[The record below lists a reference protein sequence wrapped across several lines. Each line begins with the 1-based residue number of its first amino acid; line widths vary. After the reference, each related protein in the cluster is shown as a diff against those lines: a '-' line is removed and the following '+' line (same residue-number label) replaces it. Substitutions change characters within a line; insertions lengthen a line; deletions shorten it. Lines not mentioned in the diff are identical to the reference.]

1 MSNRKRASHVGE
13 MRPFSEMVTEF
24 QASDTQESWLIMSLF
39 QIFPDFLS
47 LSFYIGNFIYI
58 AYKSVVK

>member
-13 MRPFSEMVTEF
+13 MRLFSEMVTDF
-24 QASDTQESWLIMSLF
+24 QASDTQEPWFIMSLF

-47 LSFYIGNFIYI
+47 SSFYIGNFIYI
-58 AYKSVVK
+58 ACKSVVK